1 MCLMALSSVINFPI
15 CSFYPD
21 TKARCVPNLF
31 NAKIFPRQASAG
43 FVSPPMNLFWSLIG
57 ANKKDI
63 NPMFATNHVVTL
75 FVVQQEHV
83 DSSLEIL
90 KDTNYWGNFPSRPN
104 TFPSSDKQNQ
114 KNSPVVWAHWIT
126 FQIVKIS

>member
-1 MCLMALSSVINFPI
+1 MALSSVINFPI

-21 TKARCVPNLF
+21 TKARYVPNLF

-90 KDTNYWGNFPSRPN
+90 KDTNTGEISPAGPIL
-104 TFPSSDKQNQ
+104 
-114 KNSPVVWAHWIT
+114 SPVVT
-126 FQIVKIS
+126 SKIRKIPQLFGPTG